1 MIHLENLTR
10 RYGDFVAVSDLSCRI
25 QPGEIIG
32 LLGRNGAGKTTTMKM
47 LTGALEPDAG
57 RVLIDDM
64 DMAEHRQTLQR
75 RIGYLPENCP
85 VYPEMTVVEYLDYR
99 AALLDVP
106 PEKRMPAIREAV
118 TRAELESKL
127 LSPIGTLSRGYRQRV
142 GVAQAIIHKPDIVI
156 LDEPT
161 NGLDPQQ
168 IRHMR
173 DLIRDLA
180 RNATVIVSTHI
191 LQEVQAVCQRVL
203 VLRHGE
209 LVVDTSLDDL
219 SQGRR
224 LLIATD
230 ADAERVQALLGGLPG
245 VEEVLGGGEQ
255 QLFELNLSGS
265 TDTVAPA
272 VARALIEGGHQL
284 FRLQPRTQ
292 DLETLFREVNDN
304 HTKEVA
310 HA

>member
-118 TRAELESKL
+118 ARAELESKL

-191 LQEVQAVCQRVL
+191 LQEVEAVCQRVL

-209 LVVDTSLDDL
+209 LVVDTPLDDL
-219 SQGRR
+219 NQGRQ
-224 LLIATD
+224 LLVATD
-230 ADAERVQALLGGLPG
+230 ADADRVQTLLGELPG
-245 VEEVLGGGEQ
+245 VESVRGGGEQ
-255 QLFELNLSGS
+255 RLFELSLTAGS
-265 TDTVAPA
+265 DTVAPA

-284 FRLQPRTQ
+284 FQLQPRTQ
-292 DLETLFREVNDN
+292 DLETLFREVNDTD
-304 HTKEVA
+304 TKEVA